1 MSDPDF
7 YIKAQWLSLKIFIHI
22 DKNRCNTK
30 TMGKIIG
37 IDLGT
42 TRSAI
47 AAIKDGEPKILENS
61 EGDRVT
67 SSIVAFDGDERL
79 VGKPAKNQ
87 MLTNEENTVKSIKRH
102 MGEDYEVEL
111 EGENYTPQQISSM
124 ILQKLKNDAEDKL
137 GDKVEKAVITVPA
150 HFDDTQR
157 QATKDAGEIAGLE
170 VERILN
176 EPTAAALAYGL
187 DQEGKDQTVLV
198 YDFGGGTFDVTV
210 LEMGDGIYEVQ
221 STEGDNNLGGDDFDQ
236 KIIEWVLEKFEEE
249 NNIDL
254 SENEEA
260 MQRIRE
266 NAEEA
271 KIELS
276 SRKNTKINIPF
287 IHQDSDG
294 ETYNIDYELTR
305 SKFEDLVEE
314 LIQRTTQ
321 PTETAIQ
328 DANIDKGEIEE
339 VILVGGTTRVPA
351 VREHVQAIT
360 GMEPNKEVS
369 PDEAVAQGA
378 SIQAGSMEGEM
389 DDILLL
395 DVAPLSLGV
404 EVKGGLTETLIE
416 KNTTVPAEETKT
428 FTTAQANQTA
438 VTVHVVQGERE
449 MARDNK
455 SLGQFNL
462 QGIPPAEAGRPQIDV
477 TFEIDAD
484 GILQVSAEE
493 QQSGEAAS
501 ITIDDASRLD
511 DDEIE
516 EMKEEAEK
524 HEEEDKKKREFIE
537 TKNKADTII
546 SQAETQIEN
555 FEDQVD
561 QDIIESIED
570 AIEKVEEAKEEA
582 EEVEELE
589 EAKETLDNAIEDLEQ
604 ELQQIGQEMYEGQQG
619 GGPGAGMGGFDPS
632 NMSEEDLKQA
642 AQNMGGMGGAP
653 GQSNG
658 GDGDVVDADYE
669 EVDTDQEEKEEEK

>member
-1 MSDPDF
+1 
-7 YIKAQWLSLKIFIHI
+7 
-22 DKNRCNTK
+22 
-30 TMGKIIG
+30 MGKIIG

-42 TRSAI
+42 TRSAVASI
-47 AAIKDGEPKILENS
+47 ENGEPKILENS
-61 EGDRVT
+61 EGERIT
-67 SSIVAFDGDERL
+67 PSIVAFDDGERL

-102 MGEDYEVEL
+102 MGEEYSVKL
-111 EGENYTPQQISSM
+111 EGEEYTPQQISSM

-137 GDKVEKAVITVPA
+137 GEEVEKAVITVPA

-176 EPTAAALAYGL
+176 EPTAASLAYGL
-187 DQEGKDQTVLV
+187 DDERDQTVLV

-221 STEGDNNLGGDDFDQ
+221 STEGDNDLGGDDFDQ
-236 KIIEWVLEKFEEE
+236 EIIDWVLDEFEEE
-249 NNIDL
+249 NGIDL
-254 SENEEA
+254 SENDEA
-260 MQRIRE
+260 LQRIRE

-271 KIELS
+271 KKELS
-276 SRKNTKINIPF
+276 SRKSTKINIPF
-287 IHQDSDG
+287 IHQEDG

-305 SKFEDLVEE
+305 SKFEELVED
-314 LIQRTTQ
+314 LIQRTTD
-321 PTETAIQ
+321 PTETAIE
-328 DANIDKGEIEE
+328 DAGVDKSDVDE
-339 VILVGGTTRVPA
+339 VILVGGTTRIPA

-360 GMEPNKEVS
+360 GQEPNKEVS

-378 SIQAGSMEGEM
+378 AIQAGSISGEM

-416 KNTTVPAEETKT
+416 KNTTIPAEESKT
-428 FTTAQANQTA
+428 FTTAQNNQSM

-449 MARDNK
+449 MANDNK

-462 QGIPPAEAGRPQIDV
+462 EGLPPAPAGQPRIEV

-484 GILQVSAEE
+484 GILNVSAKE
-493 QQSGEAAS
+493 QESGEEAS

-511 DDEIE
+511 EDEIE

-524 HEEEDKKKREFIE
+524 HEEEDRKRRGFIE
-537 TKNKADTII
+537 AKNKADSAV
-546 SQAETQIEN
+546 SQAETQIE
-555 FEDQVD
+555 EHKDKIDDQS
-561 QDIIESIED
+561 IIESVED
-570 AIEKVEEAKEEA
+570 AIEELKEEKEEA
-582 EEVEELE
+582 EEIDDLE
-589 EAKETLDNAIEDLEQ
+589 EAAEKIEDTVENLQ
-604 ELQQIGQEMYEGQQG
+604 NELQEIGKEIYGDQANPGGMGGQ
-619 GGPGAGMGGFDPS
+619 GGFDPS

-642 AQNMGGMGGAP
+642 AQNMGGGAP
-653 GQSNG
+653 GSS
-658 GDGDVVDADYE
+658 DDEVVDADYE
-669 EVDTDQEEKEEEK
+669 EVDEEEEEK